1 VAPKICALAEK
12 YQNVLFLQVDIEV
25 MKTVA
30 RQYQVQAM
38 PTFVLMQDGEEDK
51 RVVGANVWELEQ
63 WLKTTPGAPS
73 APTHG
78 LVCNADK

>member
-1 VAPKICALAEK
+1 MAPKICALAEK
-12 YQNVLFLQVDIEV
+12 YQNVLFLQVDIEA
-25 MKTVA
+25 MKAVA
-30 RQYQVQAM
+30 REYKVQAM

-51 RVVGANVWELEQ
+51 RVVGGNVWELEQ
-63 WLKTTPGAPS
+63 WLKATPGAPA

>member
-1 VAPKICALAEK
+1 MAPKISALAEK

-25 MKTVA
+25 MKMVA
-30 RQYQVQAM
+30 REYQVQAM
-38 PTFVLMQDGEEDK
+38 PTFVLMLDGEEDK
-51 RVVGANVWELEQ
+51 RVVGGNVFELEQ
-63 WLKTTPGAPS
+63 WLKTTPGAPA